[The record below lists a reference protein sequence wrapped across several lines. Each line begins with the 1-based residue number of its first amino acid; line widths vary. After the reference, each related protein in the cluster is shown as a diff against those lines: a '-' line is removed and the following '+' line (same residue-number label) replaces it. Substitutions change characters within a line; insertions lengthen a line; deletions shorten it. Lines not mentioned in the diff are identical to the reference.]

1 MEPFYQSRLK
11 TAKINYFSN
20 EIQLSIN
27 HILSEIFEILGVNK
41 QMFISCGQDELYRSP
56 KKA

>member
-41 QMFISCGQDELYRSP
+41 QMFIICGQDEPQRSP
-56 KKA
+56 QQA